1 MARQMLYAL
10 CVCACMHVCIHICV
24 CVLVHLYSSVHVELT
39 DKGDGR
45 ELKLGLSGSDMLT
58 HMALTLS
65 LSHSGRG
72 LASAKKKR
80 YHRGNLS
87 SNFLALT
94 I

>member
-1 MARQMLYAL
+1 MH
-10 CVCACMHVCIHICV
+10 CVCVHVCIHICV

-72 LASAKKKR
+72 LASVKKKDKIEGI
-80 YHRGNLS
+80 YPVNSWHYPLS
-87 SNFLALT
+87 IIQS
-94 I
+94 

>member
-1 MARQMLYAL
+1 
-10 CVCACMHVCIHICV
+10 MHSYM
-24 CVLVHLYSSVHVELT
+24 CVLVHLYSSVHVELK

-45 ELKLGLSGSDMLT
+45 VLKLGLSGSDILT

-72 LASAKKKR
+72 LASVKKR

-87 SNFLALT
+87 SDSLALT